1 MFSYMK
7 QLVFSFSDWSFFYPD
22 YQRPAVK
29 CFFFLVT
36 NRTKTLIP
44 SIPNSVLVRA
54 VCKTKIKLSFY
65 WEQTPE
71 TLKEEIQM
79 VLPECDHTLRDC
91 FFALCTLYFNRYIK
105 KSLSQLPTNLNI

>member
-1 MFSYMK
+1 M
-7 QLVFSFSDWSFFYPD
+7 L
-22 YQRPAVK
+22 
-29 CFFFLVT
+29 FFLVT

-44 SIPNSVLVRA
+44 SIPNSVLVGA

-91 FFALCTLYFNRYIK
+91 FFALCTLYFSRYIK
-105 KSLSQLPTNLNI
+105 KPFTVAYKSKYFRELQNKNSPSVTTSR